1 MMGFFKKGELKL
13 LWPFYFDALFLTML
27 FLCPI
32 FYVLYFRELGF
43 SLAQIGFLASAYSL
57 GMILFEIPT
66 GAIADLWGR
75 KISTILGYFL
85 AGIAVIAVIFTG
97 NFYAVMALSF
107 ARGAFGTL
115 RSGAEDAWVVDLL
128 KHKKRKELIHEFYS
142 KQQSFISAGF
152 LVAGII
158 GAFLVKIFGLWIIWP
173 VTGTLMIATS
183 IVFLF
188 GQEHFVKGKR
198 IQGVIQRVKAVF
210 GHSMKSI
217 NYSMKHN
224 VISLLIFSGMI
235 CMIVTAF
242 AYDLTWFPFLQNLGF
257 KAHWFGYLMSASC
270 FLGIFIPYFTKS
282 LSIKLGGYKRYLIFI
297 LSLQIFLL
305 LSVLFVK
312 WMLVAVLVY
321 LLFLI
326 SFDFYGPVR
335 VAFYQHFLPSKM
347 RATIDSFRSMLYS
360 IVTMITA
367 PLAGFI
373 ADKIGPQITIAIGGI
388 LLIPAIF
395 LYLKIKG
402 DVVPK

>member
-1 MMGFFKKGELKL
+1 MSFFKKNELRL

-66 GAIADLWGR
+66 GAIADIWGR
-75 KISTILGYFL
+75 KISSILGYFL
-85 AGIAVIAVIFTG
+85 AGIAVIAVMFTG

-142 KQQSFISAGF
+142 KQQSFISGGF

-183 IVFLF
+183 FVFLF

-210 GHSMKSI
+210 DHSMKSI

-235 CMIVTAF
+235 CMIVVGCR
-242 AYDLTWFPFLQNLGF
+242 LTL
-257 KAHWFGYLMSASC
+257 SA
-270 FLGIFIPYFTKS
+270 KS
-282 LSIKLGGYKRYLIFI
+282 
-297 LSLQIFLL
+297 
-305 LSVLFVK
+305 
-312 WMLVAVLVY
+312 
-321 LLFLI
+321 
-326 SFDFYGPVR
+326 
-335 VAFYQHFLPSKM
+335 
-347 RATIDSFRSMLYS
+347 
-360 IVTMITA
+360 
-367 PLAGFI
+367 
-373 ADKIGPQITIAIGGI
+373 
-388 LLIPAIF
+388 
-395 LYLKIKG
+395 
-402 DVVPK
+402 